1 VAAIDSVEAH
11 MLYGEPLS
19 AGRGVGGHAAHRTDA
34 HAGLRKLVPTAT
46 PQLRSVLRHACSVLT
61 GAEGPRKCAT
71 VMHAPP
77 HWDVRWQLGTPHPT
91 EVTGEE
97 AP

>member
-1 VAAIDSVEAH
+1 MRRTGRMPTRDSGS
-11 MLYGEPLS
+11 LCL
-19 AGRGVGGHAAHRTDA
+19 
-34 HAGLRKLVPTAT
+34 LRP

>member
-1 VAAIDSVEAH
+1 MRRTGRMPTRDSVS
-11 MLYGEPLS
+11 LCLLRPPQTP
-19 AGRGVGGHAAHRTDA
+19 VGS
-34 HAGLRKLVPTAT
+34 PT
-46 PQLRSVLRHACSVLT
+46 RVLVLT

-77 HWDVRWQLGTPHPT
+77 HWDVRWQLGTTHPT